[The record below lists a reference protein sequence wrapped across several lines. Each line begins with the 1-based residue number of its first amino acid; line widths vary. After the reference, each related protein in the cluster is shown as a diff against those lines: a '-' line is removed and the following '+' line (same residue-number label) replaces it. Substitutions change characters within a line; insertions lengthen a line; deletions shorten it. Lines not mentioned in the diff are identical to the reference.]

1 MTDADKSTYKQLVY
15 PALGACQ
22 EVHKHLGP
30 FLNEYMYQDAL
41 AIELS
46 LRGIPFDKEFLFTAD
61 YKGHTIEHRHFA
73 DFRII
78 VQQGPQR
85 KPNEVFAMGRAGTSE
100 YSLPKRNFGT
110 CIENSSREDTPILI
124 ECKAVDNLADAHRQQ
139 LWNYMRLTGIQ
150 YGVLYNFAP
159 VYAQCEKYHYDPK
172 TFKMVAF

>member
-1 MTDADKSTYKQLVY
+1 MQDDKSTYKQLVY

-73 DFRII
+73 DFR
-78 VQQGPQR
+78 VRDDKKSG
-85 KPNEVFAMGRAGTSE
+85 
-100 YSLPKRNFGT
+100 LPKIFNFWEEEEARPLHLLQRN
-110 CIENSSREDTPILI
+110 LI
-124 ECKAVDNLADAHRQQ
+124 MDRRFRRCSPPTALELHAPHRH
-139 LWNYMRLTGIQ
+139 
-150 YGVLYNFAP
+150 P
-159 VYAQCEKYHYDPK
+159 VWCAL
-172 TFKMVAF
+172 

>member
-1 MTDADKSTYKQLVY
+1 MPLEKILIINKETIFDIIFKQKRMQDDKIIWKQFVY
-15 PALGACQ
+15 PVIGACQ

-46 LRGIPFDKEFLFTAD
+46 LCNIPFNKEYQFTAD

-73 DFRII
+73 DFRIEN
-78 VQQGPQR
+78 GD
-85 KPNEVFAMGRAGTSE
+85 TSV
-100 YSLPKRNFGT
+100 LV
-110 CIENSSREDTPILI
+110 
-124 ECKAVDNLADAHRQQ
+124 ECKAVDSLTDVHRQQ
-139 LWNYMRLTGIQ
+139 LWNYLRLTGIR

-159 VYAQCEKYHYDPK
+159 VYAQCEKYHYDPQ

>member
-30 FLNEYMYQDAL
+30 FLNE
-41 AIELS
+41 
-46 LRGIPFDKEFLFTAD
+46 
-61 YKGHTIEHRHFA
+61 
-73 DFRII
+73 
-78 VQQGPQR
+78 
-85 KPNEVFAMGRAGTSE
+85 
-100 YSLPKRNFGT
+100 
-110 CIENSSREDTPILI
+110 
-124 ECKAVDNLADAHRQQ
+124 
-139 LWNYMRLTGIQ
+139 YMRLTGIQ